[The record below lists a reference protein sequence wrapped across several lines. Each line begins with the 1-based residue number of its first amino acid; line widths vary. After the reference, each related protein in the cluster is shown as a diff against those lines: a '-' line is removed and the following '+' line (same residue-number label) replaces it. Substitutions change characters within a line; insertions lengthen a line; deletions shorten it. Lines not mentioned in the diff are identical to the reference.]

1 MAFSFVNLNDNN
13 GLVVGVGL
21 GLLGG
26 NRSVPLDQAGDDPA
40 GCLDSK
46 GERSDVKEKKVGD
59 GLAGVAGEDG
69 SLNSRS
75 VSDGFIGVNRAVE
88 LLSVKEVLEQLLDL
102 GDPGGSANE
111 DNVVNGALVHFGV
124 SHGLLDRLKGSL
136 EQVGAELLEPG
147 SGDGGVEVDALK
159 ERVNLDVGLEA
170 ERVLLAR
177 SQAVLNLLKALLLPL
192 MSFLCFLLN
201 SLTTWSSILL
211 LNSSPPNWLSPA
223 VDLILKMASSM
234 VRMDTQKVLPQRSKV
249 KMWQSKSFI
258 LSRP

>member
-26 NRSVPLDQAGDDPA
+26 NRSVPLDQAGHDPA

-136 EQVGAELLEPG
+136 EQVGAELLKPG
-147 SGDGGVEVDALK
+147 SGDGGVEVDALE
-159 ERVNLDVGLEA
+159 ERVDLNVGLEA
-170 ERVLLAR
+170 ESVLLAR
-177 SQAVLNLLKALLLPL
+177 SQVF
-192 MSFLCFLLN
+192 STF
-201 SLTTWSSILL
+201 
-211 LNSSPPNWLSPA
+211 
-223 VDLILKMASSM
+223 
-234 VRMDTQKVLPQRSKV
+234 SKP
-249 KMWQSKSFI
+249 SCC
-258 LSRP
+258 P